1 MIALAAI
8 PSAALLPSTALYG
21 SPPRRLP
28 MRVCMRTGF
37 QIAGVDVAA
46 AGVIPFMRRRDGVY
60 YLMQSH
66 ENGTRAGLLSDFGGK
81 REEDDVDAY
90 YTAARELAEETGSV
104 FGTAE
109 ALASRLRRE
118 SPARVLKRS
127 GRYVTFLLEVPF
139 VHEARLSAVDHT
151 ASEGA
156 TARHCLWLR
165 PDEVIGEMERGHV
178 LQRLLV
184 RARQGRAVE
193 AAGLQ
198 RELLLQAAA
207 EREAAEADT
216 LERLEESL
224 SRPGRR
230 RGLVRFRLQATQR
243 LWRRKAARRRRAA
256 EFGP

>member
-1 MIALAAI
+1 MIALAALAAI

-28 MRVCMRTGF
+28 MRVCMRQEPPAAPTGF

-104 FGTAE
+104 FGSAE

-139 VHEARLSAVDHT
+139 VHEAHAR
-151 ASEGA
+151 ASPPRG
-156 TARHCLWLR
+156 
-165 PDEVIGEMERGHV
+165 RGHS
-178 LQRLLV
+178 
-184 RARQGRAVE
+184 G
-193 AAGLQ
+193 
-198 RELLLQAAA
+198 
-207 EREAAEADT
+207 
-216 LERLEESL
+216 
-224 SRPGRR
+224 
-230 RGLVRFRLQATQR
+230 
-243 LWRRKAARRRRAA
+243 
-256 EFGP
+256 

>member
-1 MIALAAI
+1 MVALAALAALA
-8 PSAALLPSTALYG
+8 SAALLPSTALYG

-28 MRVCMRTGF
+28 MRVCRGGRLPAGVCARARAARIERRVAEGQEPPAAPTGF

-104 FGTAE
+104 FGSAE

-139 VHEARLSAVDHT
+139 VHEAHAC
-151 ASEGA
+151 ASPPRG
-156 TARHCLWLR
+156 
-165 PDEVIGEMERGHV
+165 RGHS
-178 LQRLLV
+178 
-184 RARQGRAVE
+184 G
-193 AAGLQ
+193 
-198 RELLLQAAA
+198 
-207 EREAAEADT
+207 
-216 LERLEESL
+216 
-224 SRPGRR
+224 
-230 RGLVRFRLQATQR
+230 
-243 LWRRKAARRRRAA
+243 
-256 EFGP
+256 